1 MLTTVAPEI
10 VAFDIGEGPANW
22 GDTVTATCT
31 VVKGDHPIQIEWALN
46 GEPISRNH
54 YDISIVNT
62 SKRVSLLTIDGVTAR
77 HAGEYTCSVSN
88 AAGGTSYSATLA
100 VNGTPNPPR
109 SRSLLFFR
117 ACTQPSSFPP
127 SFLPSCILPRR
138 RGEKGISNENEFV
151 SLSRSRGMRRI
162 KIGFN
167 KIVLKQISVVVVVA
181 PHIGPFSIS
190 DGPANSG
197 DMVSATCSIMKGD
210 FPVEIVWKF
219 NGRAIGF
226 NDPDLTIT
234 RINKHMS
241 ALSIESVAARHA
253 GEYTCVA
260 TNRAGN
266 VTHSTTLAVNGIYT
280 ERNKHACTSNEFCT
294 SPN

>member
-1 MLTTVAPEI
+1 MDADYSSIIVDHESSLRSFSNIHIYIYKYTYIMLTTVAPEI
-10 VAFDIGEGPANW
+10 VAFDIGEGPAKS

-167 KIVLKQISVVVVVA
+167 KIVLKQA
-181 PHIGPFSIS
+181 FRCR
-190 DGPANSG
+190 
-197 DMVSATCSIMKGD
+197 CSCAAY
-210 FPVEIVWKF
+210 
-219 NGRAIGF
+219 RAVL
-226 NDPDLTIT
+226 DQ
-234 RINKHMS
+234 
-241 ALSIESVAARHA
+241 
-253 GEYTCVA
+253 
-260 TNRAGN
+260 
-266 VTHSTTLAVNGIYT
+266 
-280 ERNKHACTSNEFCT
+280 
-294 SPN
+294 

>member
-117 ACTQPSSFPP
+117 ACTQPSSFLPSFPP
-127 SFLPSCILPRR
+127 SFLYPTSS
-138 RGEKGISNENEFV
+138 KGREGYLE
-151 SLSRSRGMRRI
+151 RERI
-162 KIGFN
+162 RF
-167 KIVLKQISVVVVVA
+167 
-181 PHIGPFSIS
+181 PFSFSRNETNQDWIQQDCAKAS
-190 DGPANSG
+190 
-197 DMVSATCSIMKGD
+197 
-210 FPVEIVWKF
+210 FP
-219 NGRAIGF
+219 
-226 NDPDLTIT
+226 
-234 RINKHMS
+234 
-241 ALSIESVAARHA
+241 LS
-253 GEYTCVA
+253 
-260 TNRAGN
+260 
-266 VTHSTTLAVNGIYT
+266 L
-280 ERNKHACTSNEFCT
+280 
-294 SPN
+294 